1 MEPWDVTVIGGGIL
15 GTSFAYWLAHRY
27 DGRIAVL
34 EKESQVAQHT
44 SRRNTGVVHRPFYL
58 DPVER
63 KVFAR
68 SSQVAYGMWKEY
80 AARRGLPWVPV
91 STFEVATREN
101 AVPRLDKYLQ
111 WGLANGMGEDE
122 LEVLTPAEVRREE
135 PNIRCHGAIWS
146 KTDTGVD
153 YPAFTEAMRDEAEQ
167 AGARFLLRAEVD
179 AIDVAGDVLE
189 IRLADLGGGATYL
202 DPRSRIRVRVGRS
215 SAPIRTR
222 FLINCAGG
230 NSIDIAHMLGVGREY
245 TDLHFRGEYWEVDLA
260 WHSLSSRNIYTVPR
274 HPELPFL
281 DPHWIVRADGRREIG
296 PNAVPVPG
304 PFTYR
309 GWMDDPKEAVAKL
322 FERPVRNKL
331 RAVVNPDFV
340 TLASEEWASS
350 ISKRVM
356 AERVREFLPALKEE
370 YLTRPG
376 TAGVRAQV
384 IDRRGTFVK
393 EAIEIAGPRSYH
405 ITNYNSPGA
414 TGAPAYAAWT
424 VNRLTRSGALDHLK
438 PKPAKV
444 TGLGDFDAICAA
456 IDAPAAEASKA
467 MTAV

>member
-1 MEPWDVTVIGGGIL
+1 MEPWDVTVVGGGIL

-34 EKESQVAQHT
+34 EKEAQVAQHT

-58 DPVER
+58 DPVGR

-68 SSQVAYGMWKEY
+68 SAQVAYGMWKAY
-80 AARRGLPWVPV
+80 AVQRGLPWTPIG
-91 STFEVATREN
+91 TFEVATREE
-101 AVPRLDKYLQ
+101 AVPRLETYRQ
-111 WGLANGMGEDE
+111 WGVANGMGDDE
-122 LEVLTPAEVRREE
+122 LEVLSPAEVRRLE
-135 PNIRCHGAIWS
+135 PNVRSHGAIWS

-153 YPAFTEAMRDEAEQ
+153 YAAFTQAMRDEAEQ
-167 AGARFLLRAEVD
+167 AGARFLLQAEVD
-179 AIDVAGDVLE
+179 SIDVAGDVLE
-189 IRLADLGGGATYL
+189 VRLTDVGGSGTYV

-215 SAPIRTR
+215 SEPIRTR
-222 FLINCAGG
+222 LLINCAGG
-230 NSIDIAHMLGVGREY
+230 NSIDIAHKLGVGREY
-245 TDLHFRGEYWEVDLA
+245 ADLHFRGEYWEVDPE
-260 WHSLSSRNIYTVPR
+260 WHSLSSRNIYAVPR

-304 PFTYR
+304 PYTYR
-309 GWMDDPKEAVAKL
+309 GWIDDPKEAVAKL
-322 FERPVRNKL
+322 FERPFRNKL
-331 RAVVNPDFV
+331 RAIVNPDFV

-350 ISKRVM
+350 LSKRVM

-384 IDRRGTFVK
+384 IDRHGAFVK
-393 EAIEIAGPRSYH
+393 EAIEITGPHSYH

-424 VNRLTRSGALDHLK
+424 VNRLAQSGVLDHLK
-438 PKPAKV
+438 PKPPKA

-456 IDAPAAEASKA
+456 IEAPVAA
-467 MTAV
+467 